1 MDILKISGL
10 SKSYDRGKTLALD
23 GVSLQLPRGAIGA
36 IVGESGSGKTTLL
49 RLIAGLDR
57 PDAGLIQ

>member
-57 PDAGLIQ
+57 PDACLIQ